1 MYKLLVNNIDILPKS
16 NNLGW
21 NSDIDTLGTELSFD
35 SLYNIPEGTVVSI
48 HINNNEHI
56 RAVVV
61 KKSEKKFSYSY
72 TCFDFSFYLKNEV
85 VKQFNTT
92 ASAAIISLL
101 NEYGIK
107 NAVVSIPTHV
117 SKIYKDESISGIID
131 DILSQAENEQGIKYF
146 REMQAD
152 ILVISKLTDMKITPK
167 ILIGSDIVI
176 NSSIED
182 MKNKIIIVSG
192 DEKNTSIIASVEDKV
207 GQSKYG
213 LLQVIETVD
222 EKDISKAKN
231 IANNLLKAQNKIFK
245 DTSIPLLGI
254 KDAETIKANRL
265 IELNVGTKLKGWY
278 KIKSASHSLSNNKHA
293 VSISLEW

>member
-35 SLYNIPEGTVVSI
+35 SLYNIPEGTVVSL